1 MKYIKTFEWNEQLYN
16 IGDIVKLDIK
26 KILYFNK
33 TKGYTPE
40 TNVSMF
46 PAHSVGEITRY
57 YFDLEYPYR
66 LEFYDGS
73 IFFDTCNEEIL
84 GKASPEEIKEFL
96 LIKNLSKFN
105 I

>member
-26 KILYFNK
+26 KILDHNK
-33 TKGYTPE
+33 SKGYTPDI
-40 TNVSMF
+40 NISMF
-46 PAHSVGEITRY
+46 PAHSVGEIVRY
-57 YFDLEYPYR
+57 YSDLEYPYR

-73 IFFDTCNEEIL
+73 VFFDTDNEEIL
-84 GKASPEEIKEFL
+84 RKANTEEIKEFL
-96 LIKNLSKFN
+96 LIKNLSKYK